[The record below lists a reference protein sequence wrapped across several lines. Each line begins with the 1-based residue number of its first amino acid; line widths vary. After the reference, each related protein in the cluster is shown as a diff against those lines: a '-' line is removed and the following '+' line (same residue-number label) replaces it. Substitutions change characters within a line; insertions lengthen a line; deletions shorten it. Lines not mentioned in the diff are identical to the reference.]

1 MLASTTL
8 GQRDKH
14 KYYAIFIFVVYTQ
27 HSMKEEEEDNNQKKV
42 LTAEQIKEL
51 MSYPQHWRPTLR
63 EAAERGESIKETY
76 EELKDFEGL
85 M

>member
-1 MLASTTL
+1 
-8 GQRDKH
+8 
-14 KYYAIFIFVVYTQ
+14 
-27 HSMKEEEEDNNQKKV
+27 MKEEEEEKDNNPKKA

>member
-1 MLASTTL
+1 
-8 GQRDKH
+8 
-14 KYYAIFIFVVYTQ
+14 
-27 HSMKEEEEDNNQKKV
+27 MKEGEEEKDDNQRKE

-76 EELKDFEGL
+76 EELKGFEGL

>member
-1 MLASTTL
+1 MLASTTVS
-8 GQRDKH
+8 QHDKH
-14 KYYAIFIFVVYTQ
+14 KYCAIFIFVVYTK
-27 HSMKEEEEDNNQKKV
+27 HTMKEEEEDDNQKKI

>member
-1 MLASTTL
+1 MKKIIQKILSFKLLKSKSKILKDSKQQEDLKTKKTL
-8 GQRDKH
+8 TIEQR
-14 KYYAIFIFVVYTQ
+14 YEIMTYQ
-27 HSMKEEEEDNNQKKV
+27 S
-42 LTAEQIKEL
+42 
-51 MSYPQHWRPTLR
+51 HWRPTLT

>member
-1 MLASTTL
+1 
-8 GQRDKH
+8 
-14 KYYAIFIFVVYTQ
+14 
-27 HSMKEEEEDNNQKKV
+27 MKEEKEDDNQKKV

-76 EELKDFEGL
+76 EELKGFEGL